1 MTARLMDEAVDAFY
15 DEKTEGYT
23 AEQSS
28 FGMGFVG

>member
-1 MTARLMDEAVDAFY
+1 MDEAVDTFY

-28 FGMGFVG
+28 FGMRFVG